1 MAPSRTHRD
10 PGACVHTPH
19 GALLT
24 PQDHDLILEYADEL
38 RGAWPVLA
46 PPRARPRERPEE
58 LAPSLRG
65 TRALLPHRCS
75 PTAAPPPLLPS
86 ARQVEPLKGAMS
98 RAKHAVGCCPL
109 RRAGTSRR
117 GLPLTRP
124 RPPRQVVLGD
134 DDAASGGAPKVGL
147 VRS

>member
-75 PTAAPPPLLPS
+75 PTLIP
-86 ARQVEPLKGAMS
+86 
-98 RAKHAVGCCPL
+98 
-109 RRAGTSRR
+109 
-117 GLPLTRP
+117 
-124 RPPRQVVLGD
+124 
-134 DDAASGGAPKVGL
+134 PKVGFAAAGTTASGTKQPL
-147 VRS
+147 SLLRFLMCILKYNKKHRQIIF